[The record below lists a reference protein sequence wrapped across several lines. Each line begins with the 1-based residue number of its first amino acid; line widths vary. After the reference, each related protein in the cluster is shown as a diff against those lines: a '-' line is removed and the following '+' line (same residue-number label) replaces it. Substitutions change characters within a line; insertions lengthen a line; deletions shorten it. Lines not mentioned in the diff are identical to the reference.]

1 MHENEPI
8 KKMVVTTNIFT
19 GIHKPPTSLHN
30 LYLKPLLRSRSGFC
44 LDLLSLKTSTCTI
57 KRPQLAQ

>member
-30 LYLKPLLRSRSGFC
+30 LLKNTLEINLMC
-44 LDLLSLKTSTCTI
+44 LFNSC
-57 KRPQLAQ
+57 PF